1 MGRRRSRRKR
11 KPVRRAVLYLLTSIF
26 SIIFSFGTLRIL
38 EDFSGVSNLVW
49 IGVTVSAVALF
60 ILIVTLKFTSAE
72 TIANGK

>member
-1 MGRRRSRRKR
+1 VGRRRSRRKR